1 MKSWRHHDVITSKHY
16 VTTSALTFLN
26 LGLFEGVG
34 FYLNRASPQLKCST
48 LKGVS
53 STNPIFYL
61 FNVYTKVTVYHFEV
75 QIFDLKKFH
84 LLQYLHFMIVV
95 QSELL
100 SAIRGPPSGLLS
112 AGYHFEGLLRTDC
125 IELINWKLI
134 VTNFKLIAKWLQQV
148 ADDRRWFQTDW
159 NWLWTDFSW

>member
-1 MKSWRHHDVITSKHY
+1 MIQFERAIEFLSKENIKVSIMTYLREIMTSSWRHNIQTLRYYICFDISE
-16 VTTSALTFLN
+16 S
-26 LGLFEGVG
+26 GLVWGVG

-112 AGYHFEGLLRTDC
+112 AGYHFDGLMRTDC
-125 IELINWKLI
+125 N
-134 VTNFKLIAKWLQQV
+134 
-148 ADDRRWFQTDW
+148 
-159 NWLWTDFSW
+159 